1 MRGLAA
7 SYIGGKGD
15 FLTTEYATL
24 ASDIFWYA
32 EAVFKDVIGVER
44 ICIGGIVL
52 ALDHSGSAAIT

>member
-1 MRGLAA
+1 MTD
-7 SYIGGKGD
+7 YV
-15 FLTTEYATL
+15 TL
-24 ASDIFWYA
+24 AGGCFWCT